1 MSVEQPALSPVGRVA
16 RAMWL
21 VAGLLAVAVGAVGIV
36 VPGLP
41 TTVCFIVAAWCFS
54 RSSERLERWVL
65 DLPRIGPMVR
75 DHRAGLGMPRRA
87 KVIAMSM
94 IVVAVGL
101 SVTFGIDSWPIR
113 AVVLALGAVGVLY
126 IAARV
131 PTRER
136 VLDERTRSHTGVGA

>member
-1 MSVEQPALSPVGRVA
+1 
-16 RAMWL
+16 MWL
-21 VAGLLAVAVGAVGIV
+21 VAGLLAVAVGAIGIV

-75 DHRAGLGMPRRA
+75 DHRAGLGMPLRA
-87 KVIAMSM
+87 KVIAIAM
-94 IVVAVGL
+94 IVIAVGL

-113 AVVLALGAVGVLY
+113 AVVLGLGAVGVLY
-126 IAARV
+126 ISLRV

-136 VLDERTRSHTGVGA
+136 VLRERGAQPAASKS